1 MNQGETRWAGVL
13 AIVGAGV
20 VASLQVGKVII
31 AAPLLR
37 QDMGLDLASIGT
49 LTAVFSL
56 LGVVGGIA
64 AGGVIARFGA
74 RRMLLLGLLA
84 TALGTAMGAM
94 APSYGLLLASR
105 VVEGLGFLMIT
116 VAGPAALQRMV
127 STSGRDFAFALWSC
141 YMPTGM
147 AIAMLAS
154 QAFDR
159 WQAYWWCA
167 GAAVVVA
174 LASVAALVPA
184 GESTASASLSWRGM
198 RQDTVDTL
206 GASGPVLLALSFTLY
221 SLMFFALFTFLP
233 VLLMEQL
240 GLTLAQAGLYSAIA
254 SAANI
259 IGNLGAGV
267 LLARGWRRSTLIAC
281 ASATMGVVALLIFQ
295 SVLPAMPT
303 FLLCVLFSAVGG
315 LIPATL
321 LGSAPLV
328 APRPAL
334 TAASVGLVMQ
344 GSNLGQVIGPVTV
357 GVACASATMGVVALL
372 IFQSVLPAMPT
383 FLLCVLFSAVG
394 GLIPATLLG
403 TAPLVAPRP
412 ALTAASVGLVMQGS
426 NLGQVIGPVTVG
438 GVIDR
443 YGWGAA
449 SYVVLAAAVGGLVI
463 AAGLRKV
470 RAARL

>member
-184 GESTASASLSWRGM
+184 GESTASAPLSWRGM

-357 GVACASATMGVVALL
+357 G
-372 IFQSVLPAMPT
+372 
-383 FLLCVLFSAVG
+383 
-394 GLIPATLLG
+394 
-403 TAPLVAPRP
+403 
-412 ALTAASVGLVMQGS
+412 
-426 NLGQVIGPVTVG
+426 

>member
-1 MNQGETRWAGVL
+1 MNQGETHWAGVL

-84 TALGTAMGAM
+84 TALGTTLGAM

-127 STSGRDFAFALWSC
+127 SASGRDFAFALWSC

-147 AIAMLAS
+147 AVAMLAS
-154 QAFDR
+154 QAFDH

-167 GAAVVVA
+167 GAAVAVA
-174 LASVAALVPA
+174 LASVAALVPV
-184 GESTASASLSWRGM
+184 GESTTSASLSWRGM

-206 GASGPVLLALSFTLY
+206 GAAGPVLLALSFTLY

-321 LGSAPLV
+321 LG
-328 APRPAL
+328 
-334 TAASVGLVMQ
+334 
-344 GSNLGQVIGPVTV
+344 
-357 GVACASATMGVVALL
+357 
-372 IFQSVLPAMPT
+372 
-383 FLLCVLFSAVG
+383 
-394 GLIPATLLG
+394 

-426 NLGQVIGPVTVG
+426 NLGQVVGPVTVG

-443 YGWGAA
+443 FGWGAA

-463 AAGLRKV
+463 AAGLRRV

>member
-1 MNQGETRWAGVL
+1 MSQVETRWAGVG

-84 TALGTAMGAM
+84 TALGTAMGAI
-94 APSYGLLLASR
+94 APSYALLLASR

-116 VAGPAALQRMV
+116 VAGPAALQRLV
-127 STSGRDFAFALWSC
+127 SASGRDFAFALWSC

-154 QAFDR
+154 QAFEH
-159 WQAYWWCA
+159 WQAVWWCA
-167 GAAVVVA
+167 GAAVIVS
-174 LASVAALVPA
+174 LASVAALLPA
-184 GESTASASLSWRGM
+184 GQAAAPAPLSWRGM

-206 GASGPVLLALSFTLY
+206 SAAGPVLLALSFTLY

-233 VLLMEQL
+233 VLLMDQL

-259 IGNLGAGV
+259 VGNLGAGV

-281 ASATMGVVALLIFQ
+281 ASVTMGVVALLIF
-295 SVLPAMPT
+295 
-303 FLLCVLFSAVGG
+303 
-315 LIPATL
+315 
-321 LGSAPLV
+321 
-328 APRPAL
+328 R
-334 TAASVGLVMQ
+334 
-344 GSNLGQVIGPVTV
+344 
-357 GVACASATMGVVALL
+357 
-372 IFQSVLPAMPT
+372 SVLPAMPT

-443 YGWGAA
+443 YGWSAA
-449 SYVVLAAAVGGLVI
+449 STIVLAAGLGGVLI
-463 AAGLRKV
+463 AAALRRV

>member
-49 LTAVFSL
+49 LTAVFSI
-56 LGVVGGIA
+56 LGVIGGIA

-74 RRMLLLGLLA
+74 RRMLLLGLAA
-84 TALGTAMGAM
+84 TALGTAAGAT
-94 APSYGLLLASR
+94 APGYGVLLASR

-127 STSGRDFAFALWSC
+127 SASNRDFAFALWSC
-141 YMPTGM
+141 YMPAGM
-147 AIAMLAS
+147 AVAMLAS
-154 QAFDR
+154 QAFDH

-167 GAAVVVA
+167 GAAVAVA
-174 LASVAALVPA
+174 LACVAALAPA
-184 GESTASASLSWRGM
+184 TPGSASLSWRGL
-198 RQDTVDTL
+198 RQDTADTL
-206 GASGPVLLALSFTLY
+206 GAAGPVLLALSFTLY

-233 VLLMEQL
+233 VLLMEKL

-259 IGNLGAGV
+259 IGNLGAGM

-281 ASATMGVVALLIFQ
+281 ASVTMGVVALLIF
-295 SVLPAMPT
+295 
-303 FLLCVLFSAVGG
+303 
-315 LIPATL
+315 
-321 LGSAPLV
+321 
-328 APRPAL
+328 R
-334 TAASVGLVMQ
+334 
-344 GSNLGQVIGPVTV
+344 
-357 GVACASATMGVVALL
+357 
-372 IFQSVLPAMPT
+372 SVLPAMPT

-403 TAPLVAPRP
+403 TAPMVAPRP
-412 ALTAASVGLVMQGS
+412 GLTAASVGLVMQGS

-443 YGWGAA
+443 YGWASA
-449 SYVVLAAAVGGLVI
+449 SYVVLAAGLGGLII
-463 AAGLRKV
+463 AACLRRV

>member
-1 MNQGETRWAGVL
+1 MNQGETHWAGVL

-84 TALGTAMGAM
+84 TALGTTLGAM

-127 STSGRDFAFALWSC
+127 SASGRDFAFALWSC

-147 AIAMLAS
+147 AVAMLAS
-154 QAFDR
+154 QAFDY

-167 GAAVVVA
+167 GAAVAVA
-174 LASVAALVPA
+174 LASVAALVPV
-184 GESTASASLSWRGM
+184 GESTTSASLSWRGM

-206 GASGPVLLALSFTLY
+206 GAAGPVLLALSFTLY

-321 LGSAPLV
+321 LG
-328 APRPAL
+328 
-334 TAASVGLVMQ
+334 
-344 GSNLGQVIGPVTV
+344 
-357 GVACASATMGVVALL
+357 
-372 IFQSVLPAMPT
+372 
-383 FLLCVLFSAVG
+383 
-394 GLIPATLLG
+394 

-443 YGWGAA
+443 FGWGAA

-463 AAGLRKV
+463 AAGLRRV

>member
-1 MNQGETRWAGVL
+1 MTGVETRWAAVL

-49 LTAVFSL
+49 LTAVFSI

-84 TALGTAMGAM
+84 TALGTVVGAT
-94 APSYGLLLASR
+94 APGYGVLLASR
-105 VVEGLGFLMIT
+105 VIEGLGFLMIT
-116 VAGPAALQRMV
+116 VAGPAALQGLVTAAR
-127 STSGRDFAFALWSC
+127 RDVAFALWSC
-141 YMPTGM
+141 YMPAGM

-154 QAFDR
+154 QAFDQ
-159 WQAYWWCA
+159 WQAVWWCSAVAVLIAFVCVA
-167 GAAVVVA
+167 G
-174 LASVAALVPA
+174 LAPA
-184 GESTASASLSWRGM
+184 SPVGPGLSWRGL
-198 RQDTVDTL
+198 RQDTADTL
-206 GASGPVLLALSFTLY
+206 GATGPLLLALSFTLY

-254 SAANI
+254 SAANV

-267 LLARGWRRSTLIAC
+267 LLARGWRRSTLIAI
-281 ASATMGVVALLIFQ
+281 ASATMAGVALLIF
-295 SVLPAMPT
+295 
-303 FLLCVLFSAVGG
+303 
-315 LIPATL
+315 
-321 LGSAPLV
+321 
-328 APRPAL
+328 R
-334 TAASVGLVMQ
+334 
-344 GSNLGQVIGPVTV
+344 
-357 GVACASATMGVVALL
+357 
-372 IFQSVLPAMPT
+372 SVLPAMPT

-412 ALTAASVGLVMQGS
+412 MLTAATVGLVMQGS

-443 YGWGAA
+443 YGWASA
-449 SYVVLAAAVGGLVI
+449 SYVVMAAGVGGLLI
-463 AAGLRKV
+463 AACLRRV
-470 RAARL
+470 RAAPL

>member
-84 TALGTAMGAM
+84 TALGTVMGAM

-105 VVEGLGFLMIT
+105 VIEGLGFLMIT

-127 STSGRDFAFALWSC
+127 SSSGRDFAFALWSC
-141 YMPTGM
+141 YMPAGM
-147 AIAMLAS
+147 AVAMLAS
-154 QAFDR
+154 QAFDH

-167 GAAVVVA
+167 GAAVAVA

-184 GESTASASLSWRGM
+184 GESTATASLSWRGL

-206 GASGPVLLALSFTLY
+206 GAAGPVLLALSFTLY

-321 LGSAPLV
+321 LG
-328 APRPAL
+328 
-334 TAASVGLVMQ
+334 
-344 GSNLGQVIGPVTV
+344 
-357 GVACASATMGVVALL
+357 
-372 IFQSVLPAMPT
+372 
-383 FLLCVLFSAVG
+383 
-394 GLIPATLLG
+394 

-443 YGWGAA
+443 FGWGAA
-449 SYVVLAAAVGGLVI
+449 SYVVLAAALGGLVI
-463 AAGLRKV
+463 AAGLRRV
-470 RAARL
+470 RAAQL

>member
-105 VVEGLGFLMIT
+105 VIEGLGFLMIT

-357 GVACASATMGVVALL
+357 G
-372 IFQSVLPAMPT
+372 
-383 FLLCVLFSAVG
+383 
-394 GLIPATLLG
+394 
-403 TAPLVAPRP
+403 
-412 ALTAASVGLVMQGS
+412 
-426 NLGQVIGPVTVG
+426 